1 MLLLKRKYK
10 MRRKTLLLIITC
22 TFIFVN
28 TISAQYGMSQ
38 GTKKLATTMTL
49 IERMYV
55 DTVNDEK
62 LADDAIVSILKELDP
77 HSSYLS
83 AETVSE
89 MNEPLEGNFDGIG
102 ISFNMMSDTLYVIE
116 TIADGPSE
124 RVGLLPG
131 DRIISVN
138 DTTIAGVN
146 MSTRDI
152 MKRLKGPKGT
162 KVTVKVLRRGVQKP
176 ITFQI
181 IRAKIPIYSLDAA
194 YMIDDKTG
202 YIRLSRFGATTV
214 AEFKEALVKLN
225 AEGLQNLIL
234 DLESNGGGYL
244 NAATELADEFLG
256 KDKLIVYMEGAHQ
269 ARTSDSSTEKG
280 LFEKGK
286 LVILVDE
293 GSASASEIVSGAVQ
307 DWDRGLIVGRRTFG
321 KGLVQ
326 RQFPLPDGSMI
337 RLTVARYYTPTGRCI
352 QKPYTHGDQDS
363 YNRDLIA
370 RYNRGEM
377 MNADSIH
384 FPDSLKYKT
393 LINERIVYGGGGIM
407 PDYFVPIDTTEYTE
421 YSGRINAMGIV
432 YKLAL
437 NQVDANRK
445 ELLKKY
451 PTIEKFKNEYEVSD
465 KVLAEMIQMATDEKI
480 EYKEDQY
487 LRSKEQFKRRIKAL
501 IARDLFNTAAYF
513 KIINDESEIFRR
525 GLEII
530 NNDTEYQKLLG
541 KE

>member
-22 TFIFVN
+22 TFIFIN

-393 LINERIVYGGGGIM
+393 LVNERIVYGGGGIM

-451 PTIEKFKNEYEVSD
+451 PTIEKFKDEYEVSD

>member
-1 MLLLKRKYK
+1 MPLLKRKYK

-55 DTVNDEK
+55 DTVNDEI

-162 KVTVKVLRRGVQKP
+162 KVTVKVLRRGIQKP

-181 IRAKIPIYSLDAA
+181 IRAKIPI
-194 YMIDDKTG
+194 
-202 YIRLSRFGATTV
+202 
-214 AEFKEALVKLN
+214 
-225 AEGLQNLIL
+225 
-234 DLESNGGGYL
+234 
-244 NAATELADEFLG
+244 
-256 KDKLIVYMEGAHQ
+256 
-269 ARTSDSSTEKG
+269 
-280 LFEKGK
+280 
-286 LVILVDE
+286 
-293 GSASASEIVSGAVQ
+293 
-307 DWDRGLIVGRRTFG
+307 
-321 KGLVQ
+321 
-326 RQFPLPDGSMI
+326 
-337 RLTVARYYTPTGRCI
+337 
-352 QKPYTHGDQDS
+352 
-363 YNRDLIA
+363 
-370 RYNRGEM
+370 
-377 MNADSIH
+377 
-384 FPDSLKYKT
+384 
-393 LINERIVYGGGGIM
+393 
-407 PDYFVPIDTTEYTE
+407 
-421 YSGRINAMGIV
+421 
-432 YKLAL
+432 
-437 NQVDANRK
+437 
-445 ELLKKY
+445 
-451 PTIEKFKNEYEVSD
+451 
-465 KVLAEMIQMATDEKI
+465 
-480 EYKEDQY
+480 
-487 LRSKEQFKRRIKAL
+487 
-501 IARDLFNTAAYF
+501 
-513 KIINDESEIFRR
+513 
-525 GLEII
+525 
-530 NNDTEYQKLLG
+530 
-541 KE
+541 

>member
-393 LINERIVYGGGGIM
+393 LVNERIVYGGGGIM

-451 PTIEKFKNEYEVSD
+451 PTIEKFKDEYEVSD